1 MVNII
6 KRPPLLTQQRVSV
19 RAENDLVVLAV
30 GNAEMKMPYE
40 AAFKLSQWLRVRAK
54 EAKKSA
60 GDMSRHWSS
69 IGVLSDLNSKSLK
82 N

>member
-1 MVNII
+1 MANIV
-6 KRPPLLTQQRVSV
+6 KRPKLLTQTSVEV
-19 RAENDLVVLAV
+19 RAEHDLVVLKV

-54 EAKKSA
+54 GAKKNA
-60 GDMSRHWSS
+60 GDTGRHWSAV
-69 IGVLSDLNSKSLK
+69 GVLTDLNSRSLK